1 MRKIFLFTAAMLA
14 IAGCSEDNTHP
25 KVSPVDEPSADAVTI
40 LATIDAI
47 PSATGDGEA
56 YAPLW
61 QEGDQIVVGYKGI
74 SYVYETYDAGNG
86 VEFHPMALSLPAD
99 ARGEVTA
106 YFKAVDGVFAVGADQ
121 TGATLPMYAYAAD
134 AAPAQG
140 SLGLHFKPLASVL
153 SLTIGEEASK
163 TISKITLEPVDPDG
177 VEGHLAVS
185 EAVVDPRTGAVT
197 VGEDAAVSDILT
209 MEIGEMSLVQAQ
221 TVNFLIA
228 SGTKVDGG
236 LKATISCT
244 DGSIFVK
251 NLFEGQEVAFA
262 GNCVGA
268 ATELFFRLR
277 IATYEDMVNFAQECA
292 DDNGGAIVDLQADID
307 MRNVPWTPVENFT
320 GTFNGNGHRIYNI
333 NVSADGRYAGFFAYA
348 KGAISDVVFGSKDGT
363 SYDGTSRIE
372 LKYSAD
378 TDTWCYA
385 GIVAQSN
392 NTLTGVTSFVPVT
405 VTADS
410 RCKSRTGGIVGSLY
424 NGKMSGCRNYG
435 AVSNV
440 ATAGVASYVAGIAGI
455 VDGSGDAAGAI
466 TLDGCHNHGPVMTSL
481 GLGNAVA
488 GITASVMKTAVNTTI
503 SNCTNAGEIRFDNAG
518 TSAAHRIGGIV
529 VVYDG
534 ETRLEKL
541 TVPANVKFDAEAV
554 YSDKLTLEW
563 DEVPGAASYTVAWWA
578 DGTEEKDA
586 TVAEGI
592 TSASYLLKELEAG
605 TEYHAKV
612 KACRY
617 NNPGYDSD
625 YSAVVSQKT
634 DIAPVQAGI
643 VVSKVLATSS
653 TLTVEWA
660 RADGQACVNSS
671 AQVYH
676 VKLYSDAECKDLVV
690 GWNASNVFG
699 ITAGNRFRFTF
710 SGLAPATTYYVCV
723 DDKTND
729 FFSDPL
735 AYATAAA
742 GPQAGATTAGSAKA
756 GDILLAED
764 FSRVIHGGDIAN
776 FAAGYYP
783 PSSNRGTYAA
793 ASGDNPSGFSATR
806 CTANEFDVFS
816 GGGVAAPYTEGTGLA
831 AWGKSGNIAGRPGY
845 VKMGAGSAAASL
857 YTPELTALPDAAT
870 VKVRF
875 SAQAYSEKY
884 DGSGADAG
892 KILVKA
898 VRGAVL
904 GAKGAI
910 TGTVTEVSAADP
922 VDISAAKARFR
933 EFEATLTNVTPDCRI
948 VISTSEKRALLD
960 NVVVTCTAITPATK
974 PAAPG
979 GVSFDAAA
987 AADRLTLKW
996 NAVPDAT
1003 SYTVAY
1009 WKGSASAP
1017 ESEYAYK
1024 TGIASTATS
1033 QELTNLESNTSYWA
1047 KVKAVGSLD
1056 SDWSETANATTMD
1069 SGGEPLLPTADLLD
1083 VVFRNDGSAMDNSSS
1098 ATPVRRMPSSRP

>member
-1 MRKIFLFTAAMLA
+1 MLA

-61 QEGDQIVVGYKGI
+61 QEGDQIIVGYKGV

-86 VEFHPMALSLPAD
+86 VEFHPVALSLPAD

-244 DGSIFVK
+244 DGSVFVK

-518 TSAAHRIGGIV
+518 ASAAHRIGGIV
-529 VVYDG
+529 AYIVDSCPTLVIDNCTNKGTVVSNMNGNCFIGGIAGVNYAAAIRDCTN
-534 ETRLEKL
+534 EAE
-541 TVPANVKFDAEAV
+541 VKFMQANAAGAGYLCIGGIAGQTYSGAKVTGCANRAAV
-554 YSDKLTLEW
+554 SSDKLQVTRIGGIVGTHNASTIDDCSNSGDITLAYTATANNWE
-563 DEVPGAASYTVAWWA
+563 AAGGIVGFY
-578 DGTEEKDA
+578 DGTDGTAVTNGCTNSGKVWA
-586 TVAEGI
+586 T
-592 TSASYLLKELEAG
+592 
-605 TEYHAKV
+605 
-612 KACRY
+612 
-617 NNPGYDSD
+617 
-625 YSAVVSQKT
+625 
-634 DIAPVQAGI
+634 
-643 VVSKVLATSS
+643 
-653 TLTVEWA
+653 
-660 RADGQACVNSS
+660 VNSS
-671 AQVYH
+671 NANIGAGGIAGIIKSGNATNNTNDGAVWMHNAQAGKSSYAGGIVGYD
-676 VKLYSDAECKDLVV
+676 YNTKDKSAVTGNVNNGAVQATVEGTSALLAAGGIIGRNDVGAVSGCRNFGAVACALHAGALV
-690 GWNASNVFG
+690 GWNKKSVEDSAAGGSVNGTALTGTNYAELAVGFQDGGSSSG
-699 ITAGNRFRFTF
+699 ITFG
-710 SGLAPATTYYVCV
+710 
-723 DDKTND
+723 
-729 FFSDPL
+729 
-735 AYATAAA
+735 
-742 GPQAGATTAGSAKA
+742 
-756 GDILLAED
+756 
-764 FSRVIHGGDIAN
+764 
-776 FAAGYYP
+776 
-783 PSSNRGTYAA
+783 
-793 ASGDNPSGFSATR
+793 
-806 CTANEFDVFS
+806 
-816 GGGVAAPYTEGTGLA
+816 
-831 AWGKSGNIAGRPGY
+831 
-845 VKMGAGSAAASL
+845 
-857 YTPELTALPDAAT
+857 
-870 VKVRF
+870 
-875 SAQAYSEKY
+875 EK
-884 DGSGADAG
+884 
-892 KILVKA
+892 
-898 VRGAVL
+898 
-904 GAKGAI
+904 
-910 TGTVTEVSAADP
+910 
-922 VDISAAKARFR
+922 
-933 EFEATLTNVTPDCRI
+933 
-948 VISTSEKRALLD
+948 
-960 NVVVTCTAITPATK
+960 
-974 PAAPG
+974 
-979 GVSFDAAA
+979 
-987 AADRLTLKW
+987 
-996 NAVPDAT
+996 
-1003 SYTVAY
+1003 
-1009 WKGSASAP
+1009 
-1017 ESEYAYK
+1017 
-1024 TGIASTATS
+1024 
-1033 QELTNLESNTSYWA
+1033 
-1047 KVKAVGSLD
+1047 
-1056 SDWSETANATTMD
+1056 
-1069 SGGEPLLPTADLLD
+1069 
-1083 VVFRNDGSAMDNSSS
+1083 
-1098 ATPVRRMPSSRP
+1098 

>member
-1 MRKIFLFTAAMLA
+1 MLA

-61 QEGDQIVVGYKGI
+61 QEGDQIIVGYKGM

-86 VEFHPMALSLPAD
+86 VEFHPVALSLPAD

-134 AAPAQG
+134 AVPAQG

-244 DGSIFVK
+244 DGSVFVK
-251 NLFEGQEVAFA
+251 NLFETQEVAFA

-268 ATELFFRLR
+268 VTELFFRLR

-307 MRNVPWTPVENFT
+307 MRNVPWTPIENFT

-518 TSAAHRIGGIV
+518 ASAAHRIGG
-529 VVYDG
+529 D
-534 ETRLEKL
+534 
-541 TVPANVKFDAEAV
+541 
-554 YSDKLTLEW
+554 
-563 DEVPGAASYTVAWWA
+563 
-578 DGTEEKDA
+578 
-586 TVAEGI
+586 
-592 TSASYLLKELEAG
+592 
-605 TEYHAKV
+605 
-612 KACRY
+612 
-617 NNPGYDSD
+617 
-625 YSAVVSQKT
+625 
-634 DIAPVQAGI
+634 
-643 VVSKVLATSS
+643 
-653 TLTVEWA
+653 
-660 RADGQACVNSS
+660 
-671 AQVYH
+671 
-676 VKLYSDAECKDLVV
+676 
-690 GWNASNVFG
+690 
-699 ITAGNRFRFTF
+699 
-710 SGLAPATTYYVCV
+710 
-723 DDKTND
+723 
-729 FFSDPL
+729 
-735 AYATAAA
+735 
-742 GPQAGATTAGSAKA
+742 
-756 GDILLAED
+756 
-764 FSRVIHGGDIAN
+764 
-776 FAAGYYP
+776 
-783 PSSNRGTYAA
+783 
-793 ASGDNPSGFSATR
+793 
-806 CTANEFDVFS
+806 
-816 GGGVAAPYTEGTGLA
+816 AAP
-831 AWGKSGNIAGRPGY
+831 I
-845 VKMGAGSAAASL
+845 
-857 YTPELTALPDAAT
+857 
-870 VKVRF
+870 
-875 SAQAYSEKY
+875 
-884 DGSGADAG
+884 
-892 KILVKA
+892 
-898 VRGAVL
+898 
-904 GAKGAI
+904 
-910 TGTVTEVSAADP
+910 
-922 VDISAAKARFR
+922 
-933 EFEATLTNVTPDCRI
+933 
-948 VISTSEKRALLD
+948 
-960 NVVVTCTAITPATK
+960 
-974 PAAPG
+974 
-979 GVSFDAAA
+979 
-987 AADRLTLKW
+987 
-996 NAVPDAT
+996 
-1003 SYTVAY
+1003 
-1009 WKGSASAP
+1009 
-1017 ESEYAYK
+1017 
-1024 TGIASTATS
+1024 
-1033 QELTNLESNTSYWA
+1033 QEN
-1047 KVKAVGSLD
+1047 
-1056 SDWSETANATTMD
+1056 
-1069 SGGEPLLPTADLLD
+1069 
-1083 VVFRNDGSAMDNSSS
+1083 
-1098 ATPVRRMPSSRP
+1098 RRS

>member
-1 MRKIFLFTAAMLA
+1 MLA

-244 DGSIFVK
+244 DGSVFVK

-307 MRNVPWTPVENFT
+307 MRNVPWTPIENFT

-518 TSAAHRIGGIV
+518 ASAAHRLVGIV
-529 VVYDG
+529 ARNLAVAVG
-534 ETRLEKL
+534 QAVFHHRGR
-541 TVPANVKFDAEAV
+541 DA
-554 YSDKLTLEW
+554 
-563 DEVPGAASYTVAWWA
+563 VPGEPLGLLMSVADRERRIAAPGEKHERLSRGIVPGLVNPHFGRLRVFPLSGLGFDLVARKPVRGGCRRVVPQDNVVILRTNRRRQHEGEEQEHCFLHNSSFRRWDKDKNYLSVRIRCFNGAMAGGPTLNSPRPSATRRCVARGSAASSPH
-578 DGTEEKDA
+578 
-586 TVAEGI
+586 I
-592 TSASYLLKELEAG
+592 PASIPARC
-605 TEYHAKV
+605 A
-612 KACRY
+612 A
-617 NNPGYDSD
+617 
-625 YSAVVSQKT
+625 
-634 DIAPVQAGI
+634 
-643 VVSKVLATSS
+643 SS
-653 TLTVEWA
+653 TMPML
-660 RADGQACVNSS
+660 RC
-671 AQVYH
+671 
-676 VKLYSDAECKDLVV
+676 
-690 GWNASNVFG
+690 
-699 ITAGNRFRFTF
+699 
-710 SGLAPATTYYVCV
+710 
-723 DDKTND
+723 
-729 FFSDPL
+729 
-735 AYATAAA
+735 
-742 GPQAGATTAGSAKA
+742 TAGS
-756 GDILLAED
+756 
-764 FSRVIHGGDIAN
+764 N
-776 FAAGYYP
+776 
-783 PSSNRGTYAA
+783 
-793 ASGDNPSGFSATR
+793 ASQR
-806 CTANEFDVFS
+806 
-816 GGGVAAPYTEGTGLA
+816 
-831 AWGKSGNIAGRPGY
+831 
-845 VKMGAGSAAASL
+845 
-857 YTPELTALPDAAT
+857 
-870 VKVRF
+870 
-875 SAQAYSEKY
+875 
-884 DGSGADAG
+884 
-892 KILVKA
+892 
-898 VRGAVL
+898 
-904 GAKGAI
+904 
-910 TGTVTEVSAADP
+910 
-922 VDISAAKARFR
+922 
-933 EFEATLTNVTPDCRI
+933 
-948 VISTSEKRALLD
+948 
-960 NVVVTCTAITPATK
+960 
-974 PAAPG
+974 
-979 GVSFDAAA
+979 
-987 AADRLTLKW
+987 
-996 NAVPDAT
+996 
-1003 SYTVAY
+1003 
-1009 WKGSASAP
+1009 
-1017 ESEYAYK
+1017 
-1024 TGIASTATS
+1024 
-1033 QELTNLESNTSYWA
+1033 
-1047 KVKAVGSLD
+1047 
-1056 SDWSETANATTMD
+1056 
-1069 SGGEPLLPTADLLD
+1069 
-1083 VVFRNDGSAMDNSSS
+1083 
-1098 ATPVRRMPSSRP
+1098 